1 MVNNEIAE
9 RFFSSKLGDISR
21 ITPDEFFNSKI
32 NGKLTHNEIK
42 EDMLKTENEINIR
55 EKWERKLEGIYKKK
69 GLIMHTKGV
78 YDLPIYTLENL
89 NNIRN
94 SIINDDMHIGLIQG
108 NPASGKSTAAI
119 CLIACALDETFNLDR
134 IAFTREDCLKI
145 LNYIRSN
152 VMNLRGRGLIFVFDE
167 GTEALFGGDSNS
179 TEIKNMIKTLSVIR
193 EANPLILINTTSFK
207 KINPTIRDEFIRF
220 MIRTPKKGLI
230 EFRNKSNIDRIIIPA
245 RGAVRYPKPNL
256 KEYTPKI
263 DGVFWEGYRKRKH
276 LFLGGNTNKGIQS
289 YKDALNI
296 IGMLKNPLDKLVL
309 LLKFEGFDFSE
320 MLNIRRNDIDIDM
333 KYLNGRVINNETKEL
348 LIDFLTYHSPNKRVT
363 KIFPKMG
370 IRNLENI
377 YNKIIMDFRG

>member
-145 LNYIRSN
+145 LNYI
-152 VMNLRGRGLIFVFDE
+152 
-167 GTEALFGGDSNS
+167 
-179 TEIKNMIKTLSVIR
+179 
-193 EANPLILINTTSFK
+193 
-207 KINPTIRDEFIRF
+207 
-220 MIRTPKKGLI
+220 
-230 EFRNKSNIDRIIIPA
+230 
-245 RGAVRYPKPNL
+245 
-256 KEYTPKI
+256 
-263 DGVFWEGYRKRKH
+263 
-276 LFLGGNTNKGIQS
+276 Q
-289 YKDALNI
+289 
-296 IGMLKNPLDKLVL
+296 
-309 LLKFEGFDFSE
+309 
-320 MLNIRRNDIDIDM
+320 
-333 KYLNGRVINNETKEL
+333 
-348 LIDFLTYHSPNKRVT
+348 
-363 KIFPKMG
+363 
-370 IRNLENI
+370 I
-377 YNKIIMDFRG
+377 Y